1 MRILAVG
8 DIVGRAGL
16 QKLKDVLPK
25 VIKENNIDFVI
36 VNGEN
41 AADGMGLTEK
51 LYKEILSVGTDVV
64 TMGNHTWAKKDIFG
78 FIEDE
83 KIVIE

>member
-1 MRILAVG
+1 MLGAIVG

-25 VIKENNIDFVI
+25 IVSENKIDFII

-41 AADGMGLTEK
+41 AADMGITEK
-51 LYKEILSVGTDVV
+51 AFNEFMNLGIDVI
-64 TMGNHTWAKKDIFG
+64 TMGNHTWGKKDIFNI
-78 FIEDE
+78 IENFFFFFFC
-83 KIVIE
+83 